1 MESIIRARQYIEIA
15 RERWLGQGGLKMPKD
30 IHRDEVQRLVAS
42 GAQLVEILPSPE
54 YEEDHLPGA
63 IHLPL
68 RHVDAGGVEVLDRNR
83 AVIVYCW
90 DVA

>member
-1 MESIIRARQYIEIA
+1 MPAEIR
-15 RERWLGQGGLKMPKD
+15 
-30 IHRDEVQRLVAS
+30 RDEVRKLVDL
-42 GAQLVEILPSPE
+42 GAQLVEVLPSPE

-68 RHVDAGGVEVLDRNR
+68 RQIEARATEVLDRSR

-90 DVA
+90 DTA